1 LASTIACFAAC
12 SPRSIRFASS
22 TSCAAVSSG
31 TLPMSLRKS
40 CSASVVISGS
50 GSTSG
55 SGSSASA
62 ATTEI
67 CASSSAA

>member
-1 LASTIACFAAC
+1 MACLAAC

-22 TSCAAVSSG
+22 TSCAAVSRG

-50 GSTSG
+50 GSIST
-55 SGSSASA
+55 SGSSAA
-62 ATTEI
+62 AWTTAI